1 MKRTL
6 TTGLTSAMDYL
17 DDDGNLTSDGL
28 WDYTRDADG
37 ARQRVDGAP
46 QCGVPGAK
54 RREEEDGRPQGD

>member
-37 ARQRVDGAP
+37 ARQRVDGA
-46 QCGVPGAK
+46 
-54 RREEEDGRPQGD
+54 RRNAACPERSGG